1 MTSLMKLCAMAVL
14 ALHLPWI
21 VVTPLSAAQQIKW
34 QHLLP
39 KLPPIKDP
47 YAVLTDDQRF
57 DIETIEWARGLSQA
71 ERKQPD
77 FQQALKDAM
86 QYEASFKRHGLDVA
100 ELLAQQARYLKA
112 ITKRQKIVN
121 ADLNNKVV
129 RLAGYLLP
137 LEFSDEGVRDFLLVP
152 YLGACIHVPPPP
164 PNQIVFVQLAKK
176 FRVADLFT
184 PAWVVG
190 RLKTKASTRALT
202 FVDGTSDIPIGYHI
216 EGGSAEVYRD

>member
-1 MTSLMKLCAMAVL
+1 MKRLVKLCAIVML
-14 ALHLPWI
+14 ALHLPLI
-21 VVTPLSAAQQIKW
+21 GVTELSAAQQIKW

-39 KLPPIKDP
+39 KLPPLKDP

-57 DIETIEWARGLSQA
+57 DIETIEWARSLSQA
-71 ERKQPD
+71 DRQNAD
-77 FQQALKDAM
+77 NQQALNDAK
-86 QYEASFKRHGLDVA
+86 QYEASFKRQGLDVA
-100 ELLAQQARYLKA
+100 ELLAQQERHLKA
-112 ITKRQKIVN
+112 VAKRQKIVN

-137 LEFSDEGVRDFLLVP
+137 LEFSDQGVRDFLLVP

-164 PNQIVFVQLAKK
+164 PNQIVLVQLAEK

-190 RLKTKASTRALT
+190 RIKTKALSRALT